1 MQGHGRGPKLRW
13 LVWPNQWPS
22 VRQLQDHPG
31 TLSDKI
37 RFPYLIYHLT
47 NRQKEQEAAA
57 LAQLESDAAQ
67 PGGDAAPTEIAA
79 DG

>member
-1 MQGHGRGPKLRW
+1 MFFAGI
-13 LVWPNQWPS
+13 
-22 VRQLQDHPG
+22 
-31 TLSDKI
+31 TA
-37 RFPYLIYHLT
+37 

>member
-1 MQGHGRGPKLRW
+1 MKEDIKPKDFTKDEQEAFEKLA
-13 LVWPNQWPS
+13 
-22 VRQLQDHPG
+22 QDIEMFFAG
-31 TLSDKI
+31 ITA
-37 RFPYLIYHLT
+37 